1 MTKTRRNV
9 WLFSVQRRT
18 SPRDTNV
25 VSSTVD
31 NTVDKM
37 RWNCPPWWSS
47 HRRTKK
53 YIEETLKILKC
64 TCNSVQCTNV
74 PIALHDTRCLG
85 LTASVLSTT
94 VPSGMKKKKI
104 PFSTVIWCSQMKQFR
119 AFSLFPLRPTYPQTQ
134 WTCNKVFIIIYCRQ
148 RIRPWHSVVSLHNV
162 QHYMIF
168 FIISFLSEVVLEY

>member
-94 VPSGMKKKKI
+94 VPSGMKKKN
-104 PFSTVIWCSQMKQFR
+104 PFLYCNMM
-119 AFSLFPLRPTYPQTQ
+119 LR
-134 WTCNKVFIIIYCRQ
+134 NEA
-148 RIRPWHSVVSLHNV
+148 V
-162 QHYMIF
+162 Q
-168 FIISFLSEVVLEY
+168 SFLFISSEANISSDTMDM